1 MIVKLTATKRFLL
14 IRPGETDFDN
24 QGRIKGS
31 LDVPLNANGRLQVE
45 EMADEVSNYS
55 LKVIYTA
62 PCESARQTADML
74 AMRQSQ
80 FGRTP
85 KIKIIDAF
93 RNLDHGL
100 WHGKLIDEL
109 KRNHPKLYR
118 HGLENA
124 DEIQPPGGETVVEAR
139 DRVIKSLNKILKKSS
154 DVTMAIVM
162 PDPMAGIIK
171 QSFEDD
177 GKNCCLWAIEKD
189 SAHWDLI
196 EA

>member
-1 MIVKLTATKRFLL
+1 MIVKLTTAIRFLL
-14 IRPGETDFDN
+14 IRPGETDFDD

-31 LDVPLNANGRLQVE
+31 LDVPLNATGRLQVE
-45 EMADEVSNYS
+45 EMADEVSKYS

-62 PCESARQTADML
+62 PCDSARQTAELL

-85 KIKIIDAF
+85 KIKVVDAF

-124 DEIQPPGGETVVEAR
+124 DEIQPPGGETIVEAR

-171 QSFEDD
+171 QTFEDD
-177 GKNCCLWAIEKD
+177 SKNCCLWTIEKD